1 MSLSQR
7 GAADPV
13 LLVETVLVVAGL
25 VFLGWLFTDSYR
37 QPSAPL
43 AFSLDASSEGVDE
56 TWSGLYVGEEKI
68 GYSVNRTAPRDD
80 GGLILQER
88 TRLKLMLLGAPN
100 EVTLAN
106 DVDIAAAGH
115 VESLRSQVRTTVQG
129 VPVTLRA
136 EGRSTGGTG
145 MEIDLFQAGVKL
157 STLTLDEVPA
167 TAATLYRVVAE
178 RTPEVG
184 QSFALPYF
192 NPMSLGSAEAEVTVK
207 GKEKASLPT
216 GEEVDAWR
224 LAVNNSGQTLS
235 VLVTPDGKR
244 ISEQEEEGGL
254 GMKVLW
260 ETRED
265 ALEKGWPADEAD
277 AVDLIALSSIPLDQR
292 LPGGGRAVKRLVLK
306 VDGPQA
312 VSDLLGRFHGENWDP
327 ETEELTI
334 ERSSMDGAADYQLP
348 SQDRAMQPWLRS
360 TAFVQAENPKMVR
373 TAGEVLGDQLQAVQA
388 TEILQSWVYRN
399 VEKVPVA
406 GVPSASEVLD
416 SMRGD
421 CNEHTTL
428 YTALARSV
436 GLPTRL
442 AAGIV
447 YSESIFADGAFYYHA
462 WPEVWLG
469 DRWFAV
475 DPTFGQSP
483 ADATHL
489 KLVEGELDK
498 QAELMGVIGRL
509 RLSVV
514 EVEEG

>member
-1 MSLSQR
+1 MRER

-13 LLVETVLVVAGL
+13 FLAEVALVVLGL
-25 VFLGWLFTDSYR
+25 FFVGWLFTDSYR
-37 QPSAPL
+37 QPTAPL
-43 AFSLDASSEGVDE
+43 AFSLDASSEGVSE
-56 TWSGLYVGEEKI
+56 TWSGLYVAEEKI
-68 GYSVNRTAPRDD
+68 GYSVNRTASRDD

-106 DVDIAAAGH
+106 DVHIAPAGH
-115 VESLRSQVRTTVQG
+115 VERLRSQVRTTVQG

-136 EGRSTGGTG
+136 EGRSTGGKG
-145 MEIDLFQAGVKL
+145 MELELFQAGVKL
-157 STLTLDEVPA
+157 STMQLDEVPA
-167 TAATLYRVVAE
+167 TAATLYRAVVE
-178 RTPEVG
+178 RSPKAG
-184 QSFALPYF
+184 DRFSLPYF
-192 NPMSLGSAEAEVTVK
+192 NPMSLGSAAAEVTVQ
-207 GKEKASLPT
+207 GTERATQPD
-216 GEEVDAWR
+216 GVEVDAVR
-224 LAVNNSGQTLS
+224 VEVNNSGQRLS
-235 VLVTPDGKR
+235 VLIAPDGTR
-244 ISEQEEEGGL
+244 ISEEEEEGGL
-254 GMKVLW
+254 GMRVLW
-260 ETRED
+260 ETQED
-265 ALEKGWPADEAD
+265 ALQKGWPADEAD

-292 LPGGGRAVKRLVLK
+292 LPGGGRTISRLVLK

-312 VSDLLGRFHGENWDP
+312 VSDLLTRFHGANWDP
-327 ETEELTI
+327 ATAQLTL
-334 ERSSMDGAADYQLP
+334 ERSSSEGAADFQLP

-360 TAFVQAENPKMVR
+360 TAFVQADDPKMVR
-373 TAGEVLGDQLQAVQA
+373 AAGEALGDRLQAVAA
-388 TEILQSWVYRN
+388 TEVLENWVYRT

-406 GVPSASEVLD
+406 GVPSASEVLA
-416 SMRGD
+416 SKRGD

-428 YTALARSV
+428 FAALARSV

-475 DPTFGQSP
+475 DPTFGQTP
-483 ADATHL
+483 ADATHV

-498 QAELMGVIGRL
+498 QTELMGVIGRL

-514 EVEEG
+514 EVQE